1 VQSLVS
7 TDWLAE
13 QLDDPK
19 MVVAHVAWVHRN
31 SVAAHAEYLEGHIP
45 GAIFV
50 DVDSVLS
57 EIGDERRG
65 RHPLPAPEVLVARLA
80 AIGIGQGVKVIAT
93 ERDSFKVAARLWWL
107 LRWIGVNDV
116 AVLDG
121 GLAKWRAEGRPV
133 TTAETKRAPVAPYD
147 ISLRPD
153 LMVDAQ
159 EVAARI
165 AAGEAVIDAR
175 AAERYAGTIEG
186 LDKRAGHIDGALNMP
201 LATLLSGDPPRL
213 MSTDELR
220 GMFQRAGIRPGNP
233 VTAYCG
239 SGVTACQLLWALER
253 AGYNNI
259 QLYPGS
265 WSEWIELHPEAG
277 ITLTQNG

>member
-1 VQSLVS
+1 MRSLVS

-13 QLDDPK
+13 RLDDPK
-19 MVVAHVAWVHRN
+19 IVVAHVAWVHR
-31 SVAAHAEYLEGHIP
+31 SSAAAHAEYLDGHIP

-50 DVDSVLS
+50 DVDSHLS
-57 EIGDERRG
+57 EIGDELRG
-65 RHPLPAPEVLVARLA
+65 RHPLPAPDKLVERLA
-80 AIGIGQGVKVIAT
+80 ALGIGKGVGVVAT

-107 LRWIGVNDV
+107 LRWIGVDDV
-116 AVLDG
+116 TVLDG

-133 TTAETKRAPVAPYD
+133 ATVETKRVPVSPFD
-147 ISLRPD
+147 IRTRTE
-153 LMVDAQ
+153 LMIDAQ
-159 EVAARI
+159 EVNARL

-186 LDKRAGHIDGALNMP
+186 LDKRAGHIDGARNIP
-201 LATLLSGDPPRL
+201 LATLLSGDPPQL
-213 MSTDELR
+213 LSVEELR
-220 GMFQRAGIRPGNP
+220 RTFQRAGIVLGKP

-253 AGYNNI
+253 AGYDNI